1 MRRRTDSAEPAAGGE
16 ATGAPRGAVLRRR
29 PDLAEW
35 AGGARRRRCAVLRQL
50 VAAVILFAALPAAA
64 QRDTPENQLLIELLD
79 KVESLQTELNE
90 LRDRNDRLQHELEQ
104 LKEGFNG
111 AAPSPDAV
119 PPDTEPSPDSAP
131 PDSAPPGI
139 APSPDA
145 TPPDTAPP
153 PDSAPPDAA
162 PPDTAP
168 SPDTALPSD
177 AAPPPVR
184 RDQPTVHGKEEYR
197 MYHAA
202 WSALNDKDYVR
213 LREGL
218 AEFLERYPHG
228 KYAASAKYWIGE
240 SWYARRDFD
249 KAEAAFRRVVE
260 EHADHQKSEDASV
273 KIAIIRMER
282 GEHDAAREI
291 LDSLAAS
298 ATQKSIR
305 DLAGKK
311 LKLLKKR

>member
-1 MRRRTDSAEPAAGGE
+1 MRRRSDSAASAAGVE
-16 ATGAPRGAVLRRR
+16 VTGAPRGVVLRRR
-29 PDLAEW
+29 PGLAEW
-35 AGGARRRRCAVLRQL
+35 ADGARRRWCAVLRRF
-50 VAAVILFAALPAAA
+50 VAAVVVLAALPAAA

-79 KVESLQTELNE
+79 KVERLQTELNE
-90 LRDRNDRLQHELEQ
+90 LRDRNDRLQYELNQ
-104 LKEGFNG
+104 LKKGFNG
-111 AAPSPDAV
+111 AASSQDAAPPDAV
-119 PPDTEPSPDSAP
+119 PADTAPSPDTAP
-131 PDSAPPGI
+131 PPDAPPGI
-139 APSPDA
+139 APPPDTTPPDTA
-145 TPPDTAPP
+145 PSDARPPDTAPP
-153 PDSAPPDAA
+153 PDATS
-162 PPDTAP
+162 P
-168 SPDTALPSD
+168 S
-177 AAPPPVR
+177 PVR
-184 RDQPTVHGKEEYR
+184 REQPTVHGKEEYR

-218 AEFLERYPHG
+218 GEFLERYPHG

-249 KAEAAFRRVVE
+249 RAETAFRRVVE